1 MLIYHRRPVM
11 ARQLTDELLGEYLV
25 SDAPNGLFLA
35 APRRT
40 GKSKFLQFELKPEL
54 EARGCLVVY
63 VDFWAQPDKDPA
75 ELLAETLTYEI
86 HKTAGLTK
94 RLAAALSSLKVGTVE
109 VELDLSKLGRP
120 QGPSIPHVLGLLG
133 KAANRQIVVILDE
146 AQHTLT
152 TQAGDAAMFA
162 LKSARDQLNSP
173 DGHRLLLVFSG
184 SDRDKLLRLVNSSKA
199 PFYGSQIRHLPE
211 LDQGYVSQLGDALEK
226 VFEWLAPVNI
236 DALFEAFQ
244 TVGRRPQF
252 LQEVLN
258 EVLQRPAT
266 HAGQAQADI
275 LQGARE
281 FQRNEA
287 RQRLHLYLGLK
298 PLEQFVLWRM
308 LEQGAAFRPYDSDAK
323 DFYGALLGQE
333 ISTPMVQAAI
343 KSLRD
348 REPSIVWKSSRGEYA
363 VDDTQMHGWFN
374 QLQAAGQWPPGPDRA
389 SLLARLGRSA

>member
-1 MLIYHRRPVM
+1 M
-11 ARQLTDELLGEYLV
+11 ARQLADELLGEYLV

>member
-1 MLIYHRRPVM
+1 M

-152 TQAGDAAMFA
+152 TQAGDAATFA

>member
-11 ARQLTDELLGEYLV
+11 ARQLADELLGEYLV